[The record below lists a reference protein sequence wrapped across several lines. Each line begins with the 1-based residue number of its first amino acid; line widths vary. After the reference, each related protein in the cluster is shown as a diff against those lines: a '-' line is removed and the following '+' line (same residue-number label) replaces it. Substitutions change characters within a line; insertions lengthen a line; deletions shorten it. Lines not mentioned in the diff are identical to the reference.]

1 MAAFVDYSKAKIEL
15 NVIDTVER
23 LKQQL
28 SLELY
33 QLRVRIHERE
43 QLIEKRPLFIDEKQ
57 VKLITAELE
66 VMAAEKLLL
75 EERIA
80 AIG

>member
-1 MAAFVDYSKAKIEL
+1 MAAYVDYSKAKIEL

-57 VKLITAELE
+57 IKLITAELE

>member
-75 EERIA
+75 EERIG

>member
-1 MAAFVDYSKAKIEL
+1 MAAYVDYSKAKIEL

-57 VKLITAELE
+57 VKLITVELE

>member
-1 MAAFVDYSKAKIEL
+1 MAAYVDYSKAKIEL

-57 VKLITAELE
+57 VNLIIAELE
-66 VMAAEKLLL
+66 IMAAEKLLL

>member
-1 MAAFVDYSKAKIEL
+1 MAAYVDYSKAKIEL

-57 VKLITAELE
+57 VKLIIAELE

>member
-1 MAAFVDYSKAKIEL
+1 MAAYVDYSKAKIEL

-66 VMAAEKLLL
+66 VMATEKLLL

-80 AIG
+80 VIG

>member
-1 MAAFVDYSKAKIEL
+1 MAAYVDYSKAKIEL

-43 QLIEKRPLFIDEKQ
+43 QLIEKRPLFIDEQQ

-66 VMAAEKLLL
+66 VMVAEKLLL

>member
-1 MAAFVDYSKAKIEL
+1 MAAYVDYSKAKIEL

-57 VKLITAELE
+57 VKLIAAELE
-66 VMAAEKLLL
+66 VMTAEKLLL

>member
-1 MAAFVDYSKAKIEL
+1 MAAYVDYSKAKIEL

-43 QLIEKRPLFIDEKQ
+43 QLIEKRPLFIDE
-57 VKLITAELE
+57 
-66 VMAAEKLLL
+66 
-75 EERIA
+75 
-80 AIG
+80 

>member
-1 MAAFVDYSKAKIEL
+1 MAAYVDYSKTKIEL

>member
-1 MAAFVDYSKAKIEL
+1 MAAFVDYSKTKIEL

-33 QLRVRIHERE
+33 QLRVRIYERE
-43 QLIEKRPLFIDEKQ
+43 QLVKKSPLFIDEKQ
-57 VKLITAELE
+57 TKLITAELE

>member
-1 MAAFVDYSKAKIEL
+1 MAAYVDYSKAKIVL

-66 VMAAEKLLL
+66 VMATEKLLL

>member
-1 MAAFVDYSKAKIEL
+1 MAAYVDYSKAKIEL
-15 NVIDTVER
+15 NVIDTAER

-43 QLIEKRPLFIDEKQ
+43 QLIEKRLLFIDEKQ

>member
-1 MAAFVDYSKAKIEL
+1 MAAYVDYSKVKIEL

-66 VMAAEKLLL
+66 VMTAEKLLL

>member
-1 MAAFVDYSKAKIEL
+1 M
-15 NVIDTVER
+15 
-23 LKQQL
+23 
-28 SLELY
+28 ELY

>member
-1 MAAFVDYSKAKIEL
+1 MAAYVDYSKAKIEL

-66 VMAAEKLLL
+66 VMAAQKLLL

>member
-1 MAAFVDYSKAKIEL
+1 MAAYVDYSKAKIEL

-75 EERIA
+75 EERIG

>member
-1 MAAFVDYSKAKIEL
+1 MAAYVDYSKAKIEL

-75 EERIA
+75 EDRIA

>member
-1 MAAFVDYSKAKIEL
+1 MAAYVDYSKAKIEL

-57 VKLITAELE
+57 VKLIAAELE

>member
-1 MAAFVDYSKAKIEL
+1 MAAFVDYSKTKIEL

-33 QLRVRIHERE
+33 QLRVRIYERE
-43 QLIEKRPLFIDEKQ
+43 QLVKKSPLFIDEKQ
-57 VKLITAELE
+57 TKLITAELE
-66 VMAAEKLLL
+66 VMAAEKQLL

>member
-1 MAAFVDYSKAKIEL
+1 MAAYVDYSKAKIEL

-33 QLRVRIHERE
+33 QLRVRIYERE

-57 VKLITAELE
+57 VKLIIAELE

>member
-1 MAAFVDYSKAKIEL
+1 MAAYVDYSKAKIEL

-57 VKLITAELE
+57 IKLITAELE

-75 EERIA
+75 EERIG

>member
-1 MAAFVDYSKAKIEL
+1 MVAYVDYSKAKIEL

>member
-1 MAAFVDYSKAKIEL
+1 MAAYVDYSKAKIEL

-57 VKLITAELE
+57 IKLITAELE
-66 VMAAEKLLL
+66 VMATEKLLL

>member
-1 MAAFVDYSKAKIEL
+1 MAAYVDYSKAKIAL

-57 VKLITAELE
+57 VKLIAAELE

>member
-1 MAAFVDYSKAKIEL
+1 MAAYVDYSKTKIEL
-15 NVIDTVER
+15 KEIDTAAR

-28 SLELY
+28 NLELY
-33 QLRVRIHERE
+33 QLQVRIHERE
-43 QLIEKRPLFIDEKQ
+43 QLIEIRPIFIDERQ

-80 AIG
+80 AIV

>member
-1 MAAFVDYSKAKIEL
+1 MAAYVDYSKAKIEL

-66 VMAAEKLLL
+66 VMAEEKLLL

>member
-1 MAAFVDYSKAKIEL
+1 MAAYVDYSKAKIEL

-57 VKLITAELE
+57 VKLIAAELE

-75 EERIA
+75 EERIG

>member
-1 MAAFVDYSKAKIEL
+1 MAAYVDYSKAKIEL

-66 VMAAEKLLL
+66 VMVAEKLLL

>member
-1 MAAFVDYSKAKIEL
+1 MAAYVDYSKAKIEL

-66 VMAAEKLLL
+66 VMTAEKLLL
-75 EERIA
+75 EERVA

>member
-1 MAAFVDYSKAKIEL
+1 MAAYVDYSKAKIEL

-43 QLIEKRPLFIDEKQ
+43 QLIEKRPLFIDEQQ

-75 EERIA
+75 EERIG

>member
-15 NVIDTVER
+15 NVVDTVER

>member
-1 MAAFVDYSKAKIEL
+1 MAAYVDYSKAKIAL

-66 VMAAEKLLL
+66 VMTAEKLLL

>member
-1 MAAFVDYSKAKIEL
+1 MAAYVDYSKAKIEL

-66 VMAAEKLLL
+66 LMAAEKLLL
-75 EERIA
+75 EERIG

>member
-1 MAAFVDYSKAKIEL
+1 MAAYVDYSKAKIEL

-43 QLIEKRPLFIDEKQ
+43 QLIEKRPLFIDEQQ
-57 VKLITAELE
+57 VKLIAAELE

>member
-1 MAAFVDYSKAKIEL
+1 MAAYVDYSKAKIEL

-57 VKLITAELE
+57 VKLITTELE

>member
-1 MAAFVDYSKAKIEL
+1 MAAYVDYSKAKIEL
-15 NVIDTVER
+15 NVIDSVER

>member
-1 MAAFVDYSKAKIEL
+1 MAAYVDYSKAKIVL

-57 VKLITAELE
+57 VKLIAAELE
-66 VMAAEKLLL
+66 VMATEKLLL

>member
-1 MAAFVDYSKAKIEL
+1 MAAYVDYSKAKIEL

-66 VMAAEKLLL
+66 VMTAEKLLL

>member
-1 MAAFVDYSKAKIEL
+1 MAAYVDYSKAKIEL

-75 EERIA
+75 EDRIA
-80 AIG
+80 VIG